1 MSVLDSSVHV
11 LLSYQKKKR
20 KEKKRGG
27 ETWKKGVSE
36 ELSQQKKRI
45 PWGVARSTFSQA
57 AFHILISVCGLT
69 HAVPEWEGPGSQ
81 DLCWPR
87 SIDKL
92 RDVSAKSS
100 WGSPSC
106 QVLWKLLPIQ
116 PRFSAWMV
124 TAKLRG
130 GQQWQQVIR
139 GRLFTF
145 KMHLTLE
152 PTLNDMSSAFK
163 CIFLFFLVF
172 FFLHFFGVSLT
183 RRWVL
188 TGELDAHVICIFN
201 DRQRVQYTSRWGAS
215 LIATQQPALKHP

>member
-1 MSVLDSSVHV
+1 M
-11 LLSYQKKKR
+11 
-20 KEKKRGG
+20 
-27 ETWKKGVSE
+27 KKGSLGGTVTAEKENSV
-36 ELSQQKKRI
+36 
-45 PWGVARSTFSQA
+45 GGARSTFSQA

-163 CIFLFFLVF
+163 CIFLFFCF
-172 FFLHFFGVSLT
+172 FCFY
-183 RRWVL
+183 
-188 TGELDAHVICIFN
+188 IF
-201 DRQRVQYTSRWGAS
+201 SGC
-215 LIATQQPALKHP
+215 L